1 MSKSLFRVLLCLL
14 SACVACPA
22 AEPVATVP
30 VYGDITDAATG
41 KALAARLYLRS
52 DADGKWHFP
61 RSVPPFGSAV
71 RYERKSGFN
80 TNSVEYHTSLSAH
93 QWVAELL
100 PGNYTAMVERG
111 KEYLPLTNRFTV
123 VARPVEVKLP
133 LKRWVNM
140 AERGWFSGDAHN
152 HRAPVELET
161 AMLADDV
168 NVALPMVDWTTVDTI
183 SPALSDRNMKG
194 SYGGKPVVVDPTH
207 VWYPRN
213 TEYEIFR
220 SGGKNH
226 TLGALLIVGHRERFD
241 IPVFPLRRVSERA
254 HAEGGL
260 IDLEKHNWSGSM
272 PIVPVLKPDLFELA
286 NNHHWR
292 VEYGVRN
299 WAVPAPKWMKLAERG
314 FGDGSGTDSE
324 LAWTHYGFES
334 YYALLNCGFRLKPTA
349 GTANGVHPVPL
360 GFSRVYVHCEG
371 GFSYEKWMKGLAE
384 GRSFVTTGPMLMAT
398 VSTNFPDF
406 SVDVIESSAIGS
418 VDRHSR
424 KRPDRTIRG
433 AAPIELQVNWEMMP
447 QALTSVEVI
456 VNGKLAERVLYWP
469 TLNWSGEIE
478 TPKLGDACDA
488 LWRPFGR
495 DRFSTGIHR
504 PLPKARVLMKE
515 SGWVALRCFAVTDGH
530 VRFAHTAPW
539 WVEIEGK
546 PLRPR
551 REQADW
557 FVQRTEEEIAR
568 NTGVLSAEQLAE
580 FHEALAAWKKIQANA
595 K

>member
-1 MSKSLFRVLLCLL
+1 MTMCFLRVAIGLL
-14 SACVACPA
+14 VAFPA
-22 AEPVATVP
+22 GHVFAQTVP

-41 KALAARLYLRS
+41 KPVAARLYLRG

-61 RSVPPFGSAV
+61 KSVPPFGSAV
-71 RYERKSGFN
+71 RYEKRSGFN
-80 TNSVEYHTSLSAH
+80 TNCIEFHTTLSAH
-93 QWVAELL
+93 QWVAELP
-100 PGNYTAMVERG
+100 PGSYTAVVERG

-123 VARPVEVKLP
+123 AAKPVEVKLP

-152 HRAPVELET
+152 HRAPAELES
-161 AMLADDV
+161 AMLAEDV
-168 NVALPMVDWTTVDTI
+168 HVALPMIDWTTVDTVP
-183 SPALSDRNMKG
+183 PALSDKNMKG
-194 SYGGKPVVVDPTH
+194 SFGAQPVVLDPTH

-220 SGGKNH
+220 SGGKAH
-226 TLGALLIVGHRERFD
+226 TLGAFLIVGHKERFD

-260 IDLEKHNWSGSM
+260 IDLEKHNWNWSM

-292 VEYGVRN
+292 VEFGVRN

-314 FGDGSGTDSE
+314 LGNGSGTDSE
-324 LAWTHYGFES
+324 LAWTHYGFET

-371 GFSYEKWMKGLAE
+371 GFSYEKWMKGLGE
-384 GRSFVTTGPMLMAT
+384 GRSFVTTGPMVAAKANGKH
-398 VSTNFPDF
+398 SGIEFKSKQP
-406 SVDVIESSAIGS
+406 VDLTFDIEGGFEGSMLKISAIQNG
-418 VDRHSR
+418 
-424 KRPDRTIRG
+424 
-433 AAPIELQVNWEMMP
+433 
-447 QALTSVEVI
+447 VEVAS
-456 VNGKLAERVLYWP
+456 VASLPVEPGVRSLQKLQTKV
-469 TLNWSGEIE
+469 
-478 TPKLGDACDA
+478 
-488 LWRPFGR
+488 
-495 DRFSTGIHR
+495 RFT
-504 PLPKARVLMKE
+504 E
-515 SGWVALRCFAVTDGH
+515 SGWVALRAEQACSGL
-530 VRFAHTAPW
+530 RFAHTAPW

-557 FVQRTEEEIAR
+557 LVQRTEEEIAR
-568 NTGVLSAEQLAE
+568 NTSVLSADQLAE
-580 FHEALAAWKKIQANA
+580 FHEALATWKKIQATA
-595 K
+595 Q

>member
-1 MSKSLFRVLLCLL
+1 MTKCLLRVSLCLL
-14 SACVACPA
+14 LACLASQA
-22 AEPVATVP
+22 ADPVATFP
-30 VYGDITDAATG
+30 VYGDIIDSVTG
-41 KALAARLYLRS
+41 KPLAARLYLRS

-61 RSVPPFGSAV
+61 RSVPPFGAAV

-93 QWVAELL
+93 QWVAELP
-100 PGNYTAMVERG
+100 PGNYTAVVERG

-123 VARPVEVKLP
+123 AAKPVEVKLP

-152 HRAPVELET
+152 HRAPAELET

-226 TLGALLIVGHRERFD
+226 TLGAFLIVGHKERFD

-260 IDLEKHNWSGSM
+260 IDLEKHNWNWSM

-299 WAVPAPKWMKLAERG
+299 WAVPAPKWMKLPG
-314 FGDGSGTDSE
+314 NGTGTDTE
-324 LAWTHYGFES
+324 EAWTHYGFQS

-371 GFSYEKWMKGLAE
+371 GFSYEKWMKGLGE
-384 GRSFVTTGPMLMAT
+384 GRSFVTTGPMLVAT
-398 VSTNFPDF
+398 VNGEKPGTLFRSRGKFTAKVGVESDSTLGN
-406 SVDVIESSAIGS
+406 STSEVLLNGEVVTQSKSGGGT
-418 VDRHSR
+418 
-424 KRPDRTIRG
+424 KGG
-433 AAPIELQVNWEMMP
+433 AMSYLELDQ
-447 QALTSVEVI
+447 
-456 VNGKLAERVLYWP
+456 
-469 TLNWSGEIE
+469 
-478 TPKLGDACDA
+478 
-488 LWRPFGR
+488 
-495 DRFSTGIHR
+495 
-504 PLPKARVLMKE
+504 
-515 SGWVALRCFAVTDGH
+515 SGWIAVRQFVKQPDGRL
-530 VRFAHTAPW
+530 RFAHSAPW

-546 PLRPR
+546 PLWPR

-580 FHEALAAWKKIQANA
+580 FHEALAAWKKIQATA